1 MSAVPR
7 WALLSAAGAPLFLIG
22 GWTLAQ
28 AAQSDG
34 FDPVRQTISALAATG
49 ADHRWI
55 MTVGLA
61 GLGLCHLTTALGLVS
76 ASAAGRGL
84 LALGGLA
91 TVVVSAFP
99 QNPAGDST
107 THAVAAGVSFGAL
120 AVWPALA
127 VPRRATPS
135 LDRTDRHPPGEG
147 PAPVRRRALAA
158 AAVLLGLV
166 GWFAVEFFTEGTWI
180 GLTER
185 LAAAAEAGV
194 PLAAVLLS
202 RRRPRPSGP
211 G

>member
-7 WALLSAAGAPLFLIG
+7 WTLLSAGGAPLFLVG

-34 FDPVRQTISALAATG
+34 FDPVRQTISALAAAG

-55 MTVGLA
+55 MTIGLA
-61 GLGLCHLTTALGLVS
+61 GLGLCHLATAFGLVS
-76 ASAAGRGL
+76 AAPMGRAL

-91 TVVVSAFP
+91 TLVLVAFP
-99 QNPAGDST
+99 QNPDGDST
-107 THAVAAGVSFGAL
+107 THAVAAGVAFGAL

-127 VPRRATPS
+127 VPRRGAPS
-135 LDRTDRHPPGEG
+135 LDRERDRP
-147 PAPVRRRALAA
+147 PAPVRRAALAA
-158 AAVLLGLV
+158 AVVLLGLV
-166 GWFAVEFFTEGTWI
+166 GWFAVELLTGGAWT

-194 PLAAVLLS
+194 PLVAVLVS
-202 RRRPRPSGP
+202 RRRPRPSRP

>member
-7 WALLSAAGAPLFLIG
+7 WALLSAGGAPLFLIG

-28 AAQSDG
+28 AAQAEG

-55 MTVGLA
+55 MTIGLA
-61 GLGLCHLTTALGLVS
+61 GLGLCHLTTALGLVT
-76 ASAAGRGL
+76 AAPAGRGL
-84 LALGGLA
+84 LALGGLS
-91 TVVVSAFP
+91 TLILVAFP
-99 QNPAGDST
+99 QNPAGGST
-107 THAVAAGVSFGAL
+107 THAVAAGVAFGAL

-127 VPRRATPS
+127 VSRRATPS
-135 LDRTDRHPPGEG
+135 PDREHLHS
-147 PAPVRRRALAA
+147 PAPVRSGALAA
-158 AAVLLGLV
+158 TALLLGLV
-166 GWFAVEFFTEGTWI
+166 GWFAVEFFTDGAWI

-202 RRRPRPSGP
+202 RRWPRPSGP

>member
-1 MSAVPR
+1 MPAVPR
-7 WALLSAAGAPLFLIG
+7 WTLLSAGGAPLFLVG
-22 GWTLAQ
+22 GWTVAQ
-28 AAQSDG
+28 AARSDG

-55 MTVGLA
+55 MTLGLA

-76 ASAAGRGL
+76 AAPAGRAL

-91 TVVVSAFP
+91 TLVLVAFP
-99 QNPAGDST
+99 QNPDGDST
-107 THAVAAGVSFGAL
+107 THAVAAGVAFGAL

-127 VPRRATPS
+127 VPRRARPS
-135 LDRTDRHPPGEG
+135 LDRERRHPP
-147 PAPVRRRALAA
+147 ALVRGLALAVA
-158 AAVLLGLV
+158 VVLLGLV
-166 GWFAVEFFTEGTWI
+166 GWFAVEFFTDGPWI

-194 PLAAVLLS
+194 PLAAVLVS
-202 RRRPRPSGP
+202 RRRPGPSGP

>member
-7 WALLSAAGAPLFLIG
+7 WALLSAGGAPLFLIG

-55 MTVGLA
+55 MTIGLA

-76 ASAAGRGL
+76 AAPAGRGL

-91 TVVVSAFP
+91 TLVLVAFP
-99 QNPAGDST
+99 QNPGGGST
-107 THAVAAGVSFGAL
+107 THAVAAGVAFGAL

-135 LDRTDRHPPGEG
+135 LDREHRHP
-147 PAPVRRRALAA
+147 PAPVRRVALTAA
-158 AAVLLGLV
+158 ALLLGLV
-166 GWFAVEFFTEGTWI
+166 GWFGVEFFTDGTWI

-194 PLAAVLLS
+194 PLAAVLVS
-202 RRRPRPSGP
+202 RRRPKPSGT

>member
-7 WALLSAAGAPLFLIG
+7 WALLSAGGAPLFLVG
-22 GWTLAQ
+22 GWTVAQ
-28 AAQSDG
+28 AAQADG

-55 MTVGLA
+55 MTIALA
-61 GLGLCHLTTALGLVS
+61 LLALCHLTTALGLVS
-76 ASAAGRGL
+76 AAPAGRGL

-91 TVVVSAFP
+91 TVVVAAFP
-99 QNPAGDST
+99 QNPTGDST

-127 VPRRATPS
+127 VPRRAAPS
-135 LDRTDRHPPGEG
+135 RDREHRHPS
-147 PAPVRRRALAA
+147 ARVRGVALAA

-166 GWFAVEFFTEGTWI
+166 GWFAVEFFSDGAWI

-194 PLAAVLLS
+194 PLAAVLVS
-202 RRRPRPSGP
+202 RRRPGP
-211 G
+211 FQPG

>member
-22 GWTLAQ
+22 GWTVAQ
-28 AAQSDG
+28 AAQADG

-55 MTVGLA
+55 MTIGLA

-76 ASAAGRGL
+76 AARAGRGL
-84 LALGGLA
+84 LGLGGLA
-91 TVVVSAFP
+91 TVLVAVFP
-99 QNPAGDST
+99 QNATGSST
-107 THAVAAGVSFGAL
+107 THVVAAGVAFGAL

-127 VPRRATPS
+127 VPRRAASP
-135 LDRTDRHPPGEG
+135 LAREHRHRPQDG
-147 PAPVRRRALAA
+147 PAPVRRVALAA

-166 GWFAVEFFTEGTWI
+166 GWFGVEFFTDGAWI

-185 LAAAAEAGV
+185 LAAAAEAGA
-194 PLAAVLLS
+194 PLAAVLFS
-202 RRRPRPSGP
+202 RLLPRPSGP